1 MYLIY
6 KKTSHISGKFIFFY
20 CRMTIWSY
28 PTKTLQSFLSTPT
41 SCRVPV
47 NLFLTLRI
55 LFLKLNVT
63 SLPQTCIDSCQSFFV
78 IIKIFPPPEE
88 QLSKIL
94 ILKDFWF
101 PSARELQLQKAI
113 TPKIKAFI
121 FFFICIFWS
130 PKCEMQMYLLYFLFF
145 VKRKNYFLKIFIL
158 R

>member
-6 KKTSHISGKFIFFY
+6 KKNFPYFREVYIF
-20 CRMTIWSY
+20 
-28 PTKTLQSFLSTPT
+28 LLSDDDMITPT

-63 SLPQTCIDSCQSFFV
+63 LLPQTCIDSCQSFFV

-121 FFFICIFWS
+121 FCLSIFWS
-130 PKCEMQMYLLYFLFF
+130 PKCEMQMYFLYFLFF
-145 VKRKNYFLKIFIL
+145 VKRKSYFLTKYFL
-158 R
+158 YKFD

>member
-1 MYLIY
+1 
-6 KKTSHISGKFIFFY
+6 
-20 CRMTIWSY
+20 MTIWSY

-63 SLPQTCIDSCQSFFV
+63 SFPHNLIDSCQSFFV
-78 IIKIFPPPEE
+78 IMNIFPPLEE
-88 QLSKIL
+88 QLSKIEIF
-94 ILKDFWF
+94 ILRFS
-101 PSARELQLQKAI
+101 SARELQLQKAI

>member
-1 MYLIY
+1 
-6 KKTSHISGKFIFFY
+6 
-20 CRMTIWSY
+20 MTIWSY

-121 FFFICIFWS
+121 FFFYLHFLVSYNVKCKCIF
-130 PKCEMQMYLLYFLFF
+130 YIFYFLS
-145 VKRKNYFLKIFIL
+145 RKKYFLTKYFL
-158 R
+158 YKFD

>member
-28 PTKTLQSFLSTPT
+28 PTNILQFLLLTPT
-41 SCRVPV
+41 SCRVSV
-47 NLFLTLRI
+47 NLFLALRI

-78 IIKIFPPPEE
+78 IIKIFPPLEE

-121 FFFICIFWS
+121 FFLFAFFGLLNVKCKCIF
-130 PKCEMQMYLLYFLFF
+130 YIFYFLS
-145 VKRKNYFLKIFIL
+145 REKIIF
-158 R
+158 

>member
-1 MYLIY
+1 
-6 KKTSHISGKFIFFY
+6 
-20 CRMTIWSY
+20 MTIWSY

-78 IIKIFPPPEE
+78 IIKIFPPLEE
-88 QLSKIL
+88 QLSKIEIF
-94 ILKDFWF
+94 ILRFS
-101 PSARELQLQKAI
+101 SARELQLQKAI

-121 FFFICIFWS
+121 FFLICIFCLLNV
-130 PKCEMQMYLLYFLFF
+130 KCKCICYIFYFLS
-145 VKRKNYFLKIFIL
+145 REKIIF
-158 R
+158 